1 MAYEPYRRRP
11 RSSFPVVVL
20 LLLLGAALYLVWRSP
35 RVRGGRAA
43 VGASPASAPAARAL
57 VVARGDLAQ
66 DEAATIALFKAAS
79 PSVVHITT
87 VAVRADF
94 FGRNPQRIPAGS
106 GSGFIWDDA
115 GHVVTNFHVIQN
127 ADEAQIALSDGSSS
141 PARLV
146 GVAPDRDIAVLRLTG
161 AKSLKA
167 LPIGSSSDLAV
178 GQKVFA
184 IGNPFGL
191 DQTLTTGVISALGRE
206 IESVTRRPIRDVIQ
220 TDAAINPGNSG
231 GPLLDSAGR
240 LIGVNTAIYSPT
252 GASSGIGF
260 AIPVD
265 TVRWIVPQLI
275 EHRRVVRPALGVT
288 LAPDPLAAE
297 LGVVEG
303 VLIIDVQEGSAAA
316 EAGLRPT
323 LRDVRTGD
331 IRLGDVIVEID
342 GKPVRSG
349 EDLYVA
355 LERYAVGQRVRLVL
369 LRDGARRDV
378 TVTLGE
384 A

>member
-1 MAYEPYRRRP
+1 
-11 RSSFPVVVL
+11 VVLL
-20 LLLLGAALYLVWRSP
+20 LLLLGAALYFVWRSP
-35 RVRGGRAA
+35 RARGLRSAA
-43 VGASPASAPAARAL
+43 PAPSSSAPAAPAL
-57 VVARGDLAQ
+57 VVARGDLAE
-66 DEAATIALFKAAS
+66 DERVTIALFKAAS

-106 GSGFIWDDA
+106 GSGFVWDAA
-115 GHVVTNFHVIQN
+115 GHIVTNFHVIQN
-127 ADEAQIALSDGSSS
+127 ADEAQIALADGSSS

-146 GVAPDRDIAVLRLTG
+146 GAAPDRDIAVLRLTG
-161 AKSLKA
+161 GKGLRP
-167 LPIGSSSDLAV
+167 LPMGSSSDLAV

-240 LIGVNTAIYSPT
+240 LIGVNTAIYSPS

-275 EHRRVVRPALGVT
+275 EHRRIVRPALGVT

-297 LGVVEG
+297 LGVTEG
-303 VLIIDVQEGSAAA
+303 VLIIDIQEGSAA
-316 EAGLRPT
+316 EKAGLRPT
-323 LRDVRTGD
+323 LRDLRTGD
-331 IRLGDVIVEID
+331 IRLGDVILEID
-342 GKPVRSG
+342 GKPMRSG
-349 EDLYVA
+349 EDVYVA
-355 LERYAVGQRVRLVL
+355 LERYTVGQRVRLGL
-369 LRDGARRDV
+369 LRDGARIDV
-378 TVTLGE
+378 TASLGE
-384 A
+384 VREPLVFGPRQ